1 MHSPGSGS
9 LKTCSRRP
17 EARAPSGSCSFYWE
31 KSCPS
36 KRRQTPHPSRET
48 HEGEPRLFLSTKNTW
63 RQIRAYNSAKM
74 HCQGKRVLLSP
85 SPTFCSRHLCCPR
98 APLWLWMS
106 LGQLHN
112 TNGNKRDKLSVTN
125 GAKDR
130 KKKKKPNQMKITSLK
145 PHGKSVVWA

>member
-1 MHSPGSGS
+1 MALPQAAAIRSSFLQVRGTRWHLDLRGPSCSLQTRQSGALCTHSPGSGS
-9 LKTCSRRP
+9 PKTCSRRS

-36 KRRQTPHPSRET
+36 KRRQAPHPSRET

-98 APLWLWMS
+98 APL
-106 LGQLHN
+106 
-112 TNGNKRDKLSVTN
+112 
-125 GAKDR
+125 
-130 KKKKKPNQMKITSLK
+130 
-145 PHGKSVVWA
+145 